1 MESLGVIIPVYK
13 DVSSNLPD
21 DLLMF
26 WGRPNSQNKI
36 FYRTV
41 WWWDYTCLWTESR
54 VWVFQFTEK
63 KYMCNESY
71 YGAVLLLWTKSGL
84 SVGLPGIRYGQCF
97 VELGAAW
104 WTVVRLFFY
113 RWHIIKEEMIVLL
126 EPKNIISSTNVFHW
140 KLVRSH
146 LVKKTVWDA
155 SYLFLWCLQLLV
167 TSLPLFLPSWI

>member
-1 MESLGVIIPVYK
+1 MTYWCFEEDPTLRIKSFIERSDDEITPVFELK
-13 DVSSNLPD
+13 VECEFFSSQ
-21 DLLMF
+21 
-26 WGRPNSQNKI
+26 R
-36 FYRTV
+36 
-41 WWWDYTCLWTESR
+41 
-54 VWVFQFTEK
+54 K